1 MSDSM
6 CYTRER
12 LEILDKAQLIEII
25 LENFSVP
32 LEAKSSKSQ
41 VSSCDKPST
50 KALVNSTSNCSITP
64 ITSNKKLKYPKQ
76 NNKSKHSTKHN
87 ANWSL
92 PEPDWNTVNFRKV
105 ALKFAYL
112 GKEFDGLQIQTESN
126 NTIESHLWEAI
137 VGCKLRPGDC
147 MPGPNYTRCA
157 RTDKGVSA
165 FEQVITMELKSNL
178 ERRFSDNSRPVESEN
193 RTQERNSVS
202 SFRFQAESDKL
213 IETHFCI
220 NPRKEYDFVSIIN
233 SRLPPEIRIQ
243 FIR

>member
-6 CYTRER
+6 CYTRKR

-41 VSSCDKPST
+41 VSSSCDKPST
-50 KALVNSTSNCSITP
+50 KAPVNSTSNSVITP

-76 NNKSKHSTKHN
+76 NNKNKHSTKYN

-92 PEPDWNTVNFRKV
+92 PEPDWNTANFRKV

-178 ERRFSDNSRPVESEN
+178 ERRFSDNSRPVESRVSHGGGVDPN
-193 RTQERNSVS
+193 RDTLSWGHDVEFLDR
-202 SFRFQAESDKL
+202 
-213 IETHFCI
+213 I
-220 NPRKEYDFVSIIN
+220 NCSHYFFNEIKILSADFKSALKIG
-233 SRLPPEIRIQ
+233 
-243 FIR
+243 